1 MYHKAVGTADSSKG
15 ERAIAEF
22 RFNGS
27 MYYFTGLA
35 VAEAAMVILRGG
47 ETEAKRQGGG
57 ILTPATLG
65 DEYVERL
72 KKAKTEIRVQLE

>member
-1 MYHKAVGTADSSKG
+1 
-15 ERAIAEF
+15 
-22 RFNGS
+22 

-35 VAEAAMVILRGG
+35 LAEAAMVVLRGG
-47 ETEAKRQGGG
+47 ETEAKKLGGG

-72 KKAKTEIRVQLE
+72 GKVNTEIHVQLE

>member
-1 MYHKAVGTADSSKG
+1 
-15 ERAIAEF
+15 
-22 RFNGS
+22 

-35 VAEAAMVILRGG
+35 LAEAAMVVLRGG
-47 ETEAKRQGGG
+47 ETEAKKLGGG

-72 KKAKTEIRVQLE
+72 RKVNTEIHVQLE